1 MDILNTGSSVKNTG
15 EMGYI
20 YDRQALAK
28 KNSFDFGKTKK
39 SH

>member
-1 MDILNTGSSVKNTG
+1 MDILNTGSPVRNTG

-20 YDRQALAK
+20 YDRQALG

-39 SH
+39 RH